1 MTLEAFLRSLDLE
14 ALGDRR
20 PEAAD
25 DRPMQEKTSAVEL
38 NAGPTRPSE
47 WVQNREIV
55 VRRR

>member
-1 MTLEAFLRSLDLE
+1 MTLEAF
-14 ALGDRR
+14 GDRR

-25 DRPMQEKTSAVEL
+25 DRPMQEKTSAARL
-38 NAGPTRPSE
+38 NGGPTPPSE